1 MIIKSIRYVVSLS
14 VILIF
19 AGCYTQFALVDK
31 AVPET
36 INTVVDS
43 VGDTVKVIKQ
53 TDTVFQKEHDVCVWE
68 RDLLGYPHLRCYK
81 SFYPRDWF
89 VYQNTPWWYR
99 NDPFWGDIDRCPRYY
114 YYDSD
119 CGCCRYS
126 VNRYDYFGR
135 DFDRDHRFRDGGF
148 SGRGSNGWSGGGA
161 SSSDNGSSNN
171 GTAGSSGYSLQN
183 KDTRTTAT
191 KISEPRSSVPPVG
204 IYKVAPVETAPA
216 VPQTGVGVNETP
228 KSDNVESV
236 KKRDIRSLRSR

>member
-1 MIIKSIRYVVSLS
+1 MITKCIRYVVGLG
-14 VILIF
+14 VILIS

-36 INTVVDS
+36 IKTVVDS

-53 TDTVFQKEHDVCVWE
+53 TDTVFQKEHEVCVWE

-126 VNRYDYFGR
+126 ANRYDYFGR
-135 DFDRDHRFRDGGF
+135 DFDRDHRFHDGGF
-148 SGRGSNGWSGGGA
+148 RGRGSNGWSGGGA
-161 SSSDNGSSNN
+161 SSDNGSSSS
-171 GTAGSSGYSLQN
+171 GTAGSSGNSLQN
-183 KDTRTTAT
+183 KDTRTTAK
-191 KISEPRSSVPPVG
+191 KISEPPPSASPVG
-204 IYKVAPVETAPA
+204 INKIAPVEAAPA
-216 VPQTGVGVNETP
+216 VPQTGVEVNETP